1 MEREHQSAKGE
12 SNDLR
17 SQAEDLQKAKTN
29 LEKKLRHTEE
39 QLADITS
46 KVCGGG
52 MGVWWEGVWGWDGG
66 VVGGGGSASMHNDC
80 TPVQLCD
87 YHRPS
92 PLPFSYSS
100 LPPSL
105 LQFQEQSAELSHLS
119 STHSKSESENASLNQ
134 QVEEAES
141 KCHAL
146 ERQQKDLQQQL
157 EEARAE
163 LEATAAV
170 SGDASLGW
178 MLECGADMDCLQCN
192 EGCAHACMHACVC
205 ARMHMR

>member
-1 MEREHQSAKGE
+1 M
-12 SNDLR
+12 
-17 SQAEDLQKAKTN
+17 
-29 LEKKLRHTEE
+29 
-39 QLADITS
+39 
-46 KVCGGG
+46 
-52 MGVWWEGVWGWDGG
+52 WWEGVA
-66 VVGGGGSASMHNDC
+66 VLAC
-80 TPVQLCD
+80 TMTVLLSSFVNTTVPLLS
-87 YHRPS
+87 PS
-92 PLPFSYSS
+92 PILPS
-100 LPPSL
+100 LPPFL

-192 EGCAHACMHACVC
+192 EGCAHACMRVCVHGCTCACVSIC
-205 ARMHMR
+205 GAYCNLCHS